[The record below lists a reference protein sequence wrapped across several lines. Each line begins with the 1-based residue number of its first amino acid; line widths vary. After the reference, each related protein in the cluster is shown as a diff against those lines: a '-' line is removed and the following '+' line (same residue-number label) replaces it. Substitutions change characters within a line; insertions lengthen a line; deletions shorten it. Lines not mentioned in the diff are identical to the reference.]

1 MDLLFQTRG
10 LKLINRLFSPNKK
23 AETVIPFYPQKP
35 DFPGITPV
43 SQPFERVTP
52 ESVGVPSEKVNAF
65 IKELESDKSIALH
78 GITLIRNGKVF
89 FEGDFG
95 LYRGEIWHTTYSL
108 CKTVVS
114 LAVGMLFDE
123 GTLSPDDRAVDLLDA
138 GNIARLAKGN
148 ITVKELLTMSTGISF
163 NELGAVTETDW
174 AKAFLES
181 LTKFEAGE
189 RFEYNSMNTYILSC
203 IIKKVTGVGI
213 NEYLEERLWKPLGID
228 LHPWEVCPKGIEKGG
243 WGLYLR
249 REDAAKLGVL
259 IMNGGV
265 WNGKRIIS
273 EKYINLMLRRH
284 RPCPPE
290 YGGFDYGC
298 QVWTGR
304 NCNGFLLNGMFG
316 QNVLGFKENG
326 IIIVSNGGTDE
337 VFQQSSFFTVAEKH
351 FGFSSFGAFLPENKK
366 AYRALQKT
374 AANLYGDMRSSRDGI
389 AARIKKERFLR
400 SVSGKV
406 YRLTSKNGVS
416 ASLLPVVLRAVQ
428 NNYGEG
434 ITKISFLYEN
444 KSLHIDFTSHDG
456 TRRVTAGVEK
466 AEYTVLNF
474 RGEKYM
480 AGGFARLGKNED
492 GIPVITV
499 NLAFCETASS
509 RVIKFYFLENGSLRI
524 TFTEA
529 PGARLFDRA
538 VALTGGITKNKLLSG
553 IAGRADL
560 DYLRYRVN
568 ATFNPEYTA
577 AEIAK
582 HLE

>member
-23 AETVIPFYPQKP
+23 ALTAIPFYPQKP
-35 DFPGITPV
+35 DFPGIMPV

-52 ESVGVPSEKVNAF
+52 ESVGISSEKVNAF
-65 IKELESDKSIALH
+65 VKELESDKSIVLH

-95 LYRGEIWHTTYSL
+95 LYRGEIWHTTYSM

-123 GTLSPDDRAVDLLDA
+123 GILSPDDRVVDLLDA
-138 GNIARLAKGN
+138 GNIARLAKGS

-163 NELGAVTETDW
+163 NELGAVTENDW
-174 AKAFLES
+174 EKAFLES
-181 LTKFEAGE
+181 LTKFDMGE
-189 RFEYNSMNTYILSC
+189 KFEYNSMNTYILSC

-213 NEYLEERLWKPLGID
+213 NEYLEDRLWKPLGID
-228 LHPWEVCPKGIEKGG
+228 LHPWETCPKGIEKGG

-259 IMNGGV
+259 ILNGGM
-265 WNGKRIIS
+265 WKGKRIIS

-284 RPCPPE
+284 RACPPE

-298 QVWTGR
+298 QIWTGR
-304 NCNGFLLNGMFG
+304 NYKGFLLNGMFG
-316 QNVLGFKENG
+316 QNVLGIKENG
-326 IIIVSNGGTDE
+326 IVIASNGGTEE
-337 VFQQSSFFTVAEKH
+337 VFQQSNFFTIVEKH
-351 FGFSSFGAFLPENKK
+351 FGHASFGGPLPDNKK

-374 AANLYGDMRSSRDGI
+374 AATLYEDMRSSRDGI
-389 AARIKKERFLR
+389 IARIKRERFLR
-400 SVSGKV
+400 SVSGKT
-406 YRLTSKNGVS
+406 YSFSSKNAVS

-434 ITKISFLYEN
+434 ITKISFVYED
-444 KSLHIDFTSHDG
+444 KKLHMDFVSPDG
-456 TRRVTAGVEK
+456 VRRLTAGTESG
-466 AEYTVLNF
+466 EYTVLDF
-474 RGEKYM
+474 GGEKYIV
-480 AGGFARLGKNED
+480 GCFARYGKNEENV
-492 GIPVITV
+492 PVITV
-499 NLAFCETASS
+499 NCAFCETASS
-509 RVIKFYFLENGSLRI
+509 RVMKFYFLESGTLRI
-524 TFTEA
+524 TVTES

-538 VALTGGITKNKLLSG
+538 VSLTGGVIKSRLLSG
-553 IAGRADL
+553 ITGKADL
-560 DYLRYRVN
+560 DYLRYRIN

-577 AEIAK
+577 TESP
-582 HLE
+582 